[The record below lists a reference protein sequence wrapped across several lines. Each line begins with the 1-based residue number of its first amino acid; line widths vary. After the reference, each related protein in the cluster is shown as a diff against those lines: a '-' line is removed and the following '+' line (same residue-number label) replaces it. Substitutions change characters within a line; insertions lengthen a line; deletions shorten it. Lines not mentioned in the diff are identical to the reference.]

1 MCEKDIEMKQSSIQV
16 STDASNE
23 IDLEEFV
30 QLALNETGFGKFNLK
45 VMALCSLVYLNT
57 ALSISSIGFILP
69 SAACDFQM
77 STIEKGNINIIFL
90 IGMACGCY
98 FWGCYAG
105 IKGRIKTLTISL
117 FLQGTFE
124 IFCSIV
130 PHYGFFLLFK
140 FLSGFSLSGQSGTLF
155 VYLGE
160 CQPTKYKETLGLM
173 VAPLIGWIIIPLKF
187 DFDTKPFVFHS
198 WNLFVLICS
207 LPSLIIGFWSLHFIE
222 SPKFLA
228 EIMQMS
234 ELAVVLGKIYSE
246 NTGNPVEKYFEIL
259 AKSENPL
266 HKTLK
271 INNYENSN
279 EESKMNNFR
288 AIVHS
293 MYTQTISLF
302 KPLHIMRSLNVFILI
317 CCITASYYTLMLWF
331 PELFQRFAKY
341 EIMYP
346 EKFANVCKI
355 SKINQLGS
363 NNTLMLKRDIYDCE
377 NNIHDNVFSHTF
389 LLGLACIPLSIILPL
404 TVKYTGYKI
413 YLIICT
419 FLCTIVTIGFF
430 FIKSST
436 QNLILSCIFEALISI
451 CMSIIFCMI
460 VDLFPTNIRMMA
472 IALAAFCA
480 RLGSFVGNWIFGY
493 LIDNYC
499 FSLILIVATQLFLSF
514 ILSCLT
520 PGRFGQTKAIKNT

>member
-1 MCEKDIEMKQSSIQV
+1 MGEKDIEMKPSSIQI

-23 IDLEEFV
+23 IDLEQYV
-30 QLALNETGFGKFNLK
+30 QLAINETGFGKFNLK
-45 VMALCSLVYLNT
+45 VMVLCSLVYLNT
-57 ALSISSIGFILP
+57 ALSICSIGFILP

-77 STIEKGNINIIFL
+77 STIEKGNINITFL
-90 IGMACGCY
+90 IGMTCGCY

-105 IKGRIKTLTISL
+105 IKGRIRTLTISL

-124 IFCSIV
+124 FFCGIV

-160 CQPTKYKETLGLM
+160 CQPTKYKEILLSWLEMAWTLGLIA
-173 VAPLIGWIIIPLKF
+173 APGRERFYYFTHILQIIGWLIIPLKF
-187 DFDTKPFVFHS
+187 DFNTEPFVFHS

-207 LPSLIIGFWSLHFIE
+207 LPSLKIGFWTLYFIE

-228 EIMQMS
+228 ESMQMS

-271 INNYENSN
+271 MNNYKNSN
-279 EESKMNNFR
+279 EESRGKSLR
-288 AIVHS
+288 TIVYS

-302 KPLHIMRSLNVFILI
+302 KPLHIRRSLNVFILV

-346 EKFANVCKI
+346 EESASVCKI
-355 SKINQLGS
+355 SKINQFGS
-363 NNTLMLKRDIYDCE
+363 NKTLEQSNVLEKLNKWKITHPNPSRYLNNNKNSQLGMMAEKKSDIEETVKASKSARVYK
-377 NNIHDNVFSHTF
+377 
-389 LLGLACIPLSIILPL
+389 ILPRDFEL
-404 TVKYTGYKI
+404 RVK
-413 YLIICT
+413 
-419 FLCTIVTIGFF
+419 F
-430 FIKSST
+430 
-436 QNLILSCIFEALISI
+436 ALEMVMGI
-451 CMSIIFCMI
+451 
-460 VDLFPTNIRMMA
+460 
-472 IALAAFCA
+472 
-480 RLGSFVGNWIFGY
+480 
-493 LIDNYC
+493 
-499 FSLILIVATQLFLSF
+499 
-514 ILSCLT
+514 
-520 PGRFGQTKAIKNT
+520 